1 MRRPLKV
8 RLQRVALFSLF
19 LSVATFVFSYLTF
32 PWDVVRERAEIELSS
47 ALKGSD
53 GVPIQIAI
61 GTMSPSWFTGIS
73 IRKLLLTKK
82 ASQPDAP
89 DRSLLIP
96 EFTLRIE
103 LLSLFKSERT
113 IDFSSSLFGGSLKGR
128 WGKGKQE
135 AHLKFEASG
144 LDLGQAP
151 ELAALTGVDM
161 SGKLN
166 AQADMSFKESDLT
179 SLKGPLTLNVDN
191 GVLKG
196 GKIGEFELP
205 QIALGKVDIKANA
218 DAGKLTVET
227 FSIKSEDLEANT
239 EGAML
244 LLNRSFGYSTLRGT
258 LRVHF
263 AADLLKRIP
272 YLGLGL
278 TALKPPDRDGA
289 YVLPLN
295 GTLANPRV
303 M

>member
-1 MRRPLKV
+1 MKRPLKE
-8 RLQRVALFSLF
+8 RMQRAAAFSLF
-19 LSVATFVFSYLTF
+19 LSAAIFIFSYLTF
-32 PWDVVRERAEIELSS
+32 PWDVLRERAEVELSA

-53 GVPIQIAI
+53 GAPVQVAI
-61 GTMSPSWFTGIS
+61 GSLRPSWFTGIS
-73 IRKLLLTKK
+73 IRRLLLSRKSTE
-82 ASQPDAP
+82 PDAP

-96 EFTLRIE
+96 EVTLRIE
-103 LLSLFKSERT
+103 LLSLFKAERT
-113 IDFSSSLFGGSLKGR
+113 LDFSSGLFGGSLKGR

-151 ELAALTGVDM
+151 ELATLTGVDL
-161 SGKLN
+161 SGHVN
-166 AQADMSFKESDLT
+166 AQADVSFKESDLT
-179 SLKGPLTLNVDN
+179 SLKGPMSLAVEN
-191 GVLKG
+191 GMLKG
-196 GKIGEFELP
+196 GKFGDFDLP
-205 QIALGKVDIKANA
+205 QVGLGKVDIRASA
-218 DAGKLTVET
+218 DAGKLTVEN
-227 FSIKSEDLEANT
+227 FAIKGEDLDAST

-263 AADLLKRIP
+263 APELLKRIP
-272 YLGLGL
+272 YLGMGL
-278 TALKPPDRDGA
+278 SALKPPDRDGA